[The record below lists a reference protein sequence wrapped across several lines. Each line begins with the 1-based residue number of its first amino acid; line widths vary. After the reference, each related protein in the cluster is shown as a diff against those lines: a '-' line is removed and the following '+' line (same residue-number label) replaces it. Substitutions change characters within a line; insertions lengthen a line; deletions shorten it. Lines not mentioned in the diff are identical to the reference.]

1 VEAGSLQGPKKGLRS
16 EGSREKKR
24 KTRKE
29 REVERERERE
39 RDRERDTERER
50 EQNPQN
56 NVDAHVRGLLSGVWT
71 HFGELITLIWST
83 QKQIEHMHS
92 LPGLLYA
99 AGGGALPY
107 SLGLGMPGDIG
118 AVCWWEGRK
127 EKDGEKR
134 EERRM
139 RYSSV
144 HEV

>member
-1 VEAGSLQGPKKGLRS
+1 MEAGSLQGPKKGLQS
-16 EGSREKKR
+16 EGSRETKR
-24 KTRKE
+24 KTR
-29 REVERERERE
+29 RERERK
-39 RDRERDTERER
+39 
-50 EQNPQN
+50 PQN
-56 NVDAHVRGLLSGVWT
+56 NVDVHVRGLPSGVWT
-71 HFGELITLIWST
+71 HFGEVTTLIWST

-127 EKDGEKR
+127 KKDGEKR
-134 EERRM
+134 DERRM